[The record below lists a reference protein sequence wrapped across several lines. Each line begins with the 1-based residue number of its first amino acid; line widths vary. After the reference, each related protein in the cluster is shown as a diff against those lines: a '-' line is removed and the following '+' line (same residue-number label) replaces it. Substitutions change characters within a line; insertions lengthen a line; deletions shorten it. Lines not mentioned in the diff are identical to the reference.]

1 MSIEIAVTFKNDVIT
16 TAETK
21 ITCILQIKK
30 LLNVEVGIKVN
41 RPAIRSVH
49 TKDVERLRMLFGS
62 NIERLKITMA
72 KEFSIRTI
80 LPKNRI
86 IIGSAEN
93 STPKFVSELLVFV
106 EFMVV

>member
-1 MSIEIAVTFKNDVIT
+1 MSIEITVTFKNDVIT
-16 TAETK
+16 TAETE
-21 ITCILQIKK
+21 ITCILQIKE

-62 NIERLKITMA
+62 NFDRLKITMA
-72 KEFSIRTI
+72 KEFSISTK
-80 LPKNRI
+80 LPQNRI
-86 IIGSAEN
+86 IIDRAEN
-93 STPKFVSELLVFV
+93 STLKFVSELLVFV